1 LILTSVSSKSQQQDR
16 SPTSPPLSRQN
27 GNVGALLPPV
37 SHPTPQKPH
46 NTNPPTSNIT
56 YSEAPSRALRSSLL
70 KNPTGLTI
78 WLTGLSA
85 SGKSTIASA
94 LELALLSPPY
104 SIPSYR
110 LDGDNVRFGLNR
122 DLGFSPADR
131 EENIRRI
138 AEVARL
144 FADAGMIAITSF
156 ISPYRAD
163 RELARELHEKGTFK
177 GKDGGMEGGLGFVE
191 VFVDVSVETAEKRDP
206 KGLYKKAREGVIKE
220 FTGISA
226 PYEEPEKAEIHI
238 NGERTSVVEAVKLI
252 LAYLKEKGLLVVKD

>member
-1 LILTSVSSKSQQQDR
+1 M
-16 SPTSPPLSRQN
+16 
-27 GNVGALLPPV
+27 
-37 SHPTPQKPH
+37 
-46 NTNPPTSNIT
+46 
-56 YSEAPSRALRSSLL
+56 
-70 KNPTGLTI
+70 
-78 WLTGLSA
+78 
-85 SGKSTIASA
+85 
-94 LELALLSPPY
+94 
-104 SIPSYR
+104 
-110 LDGDNVRFGLNR
+110 RFGLNR

-163 RELARELHEKGTFK
+163 RKLARELHEKGTFK
-177 GKDGGMEGGLGFVE
+177 GKDGGMDGGLGFVE

-238 NGERTSVVEAVKLI
+238 NGERTSVEEAVKLI